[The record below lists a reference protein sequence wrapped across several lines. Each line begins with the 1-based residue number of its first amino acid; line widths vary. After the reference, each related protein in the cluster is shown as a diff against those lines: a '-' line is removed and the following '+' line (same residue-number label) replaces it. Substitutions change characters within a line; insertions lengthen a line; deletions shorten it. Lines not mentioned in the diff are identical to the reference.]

1 MAGTI
6 KISTDQVEAIAASI
20 ENNNKKLKSTLE
32 DSQSA
37 VKSLSSTWQG
47 EAAQSTISAYDT
59 FATNYFQTY
68 YDIIDAYV
76 KFCAQNLN
84 MYFSAVKNAFRDEW
98 RNQESKL
105 LSVISINGFIMAY
118 NRQLRKNGLREYD
131 FYQNSFGKM
140 QMDFSKEGFPYTSS
154 QYRMFSNKILME
166 AFGFSQEEIQNC

>member
-6 KISTDQVEAIAASI
+6 KISTDQEAAIATSI

-76 KFCAQNLN
+76 KFLRQNVSTDYQATETANTNL
-84 MYFSAVKNAFRDEW
+84 ADAF
-98 RNQESKL
+98 K
-105 LSVISINGFIMAY
+105 
-118 NRQLRKNGLREYD
+118 
-131 FYQNSFGKM
+131 
-140 QMDFSKEGFPYTSS
+140 
-154 QYRMFSNKILME
+154 
-166 AFGFSQEEIQNC
+166 